1 MDSEITWNATPRVAR
16 RALRSARC
24 FLRALHR
31 APHTAPNLTRRA
43 ARRTPHAAPRRAA
56 KKERRS
62 SFNMLALVKGRRSAT
77 EVDEDKAE
85 QGKARAGGGGG
96 DAYPVHGEEGADDE
110 DREREEVGV

>member
-1 MDSEITWNATPRVAR
+1 
-16 RALRSARC
+16 
-24 FLRALHR
+24 
-31 APHTAPNLTRRA
+31 
-43 ARRTPHAAPRRAA
+43 
-56 KKERRS
+56 
-62 SFNMLALVKGRRSAT
+62 MLALVKGRRSAT